1 MSTQAIGVFDSGI
14 GGLSILRELRR
25 QLPRE
30 NFIYIADL
38 AWSPYG
44 NKPTSLLIE
53 RAEELTRFLRE
64 RNVKAIVIA
73 CNTATAAAI
82 ATLRSRHTLPI
93 VGVEPGIKPATQ
105 TTISGIAGILATQR
119 TIDSEKFQ
127 TLLKQFSQSTTIIPQ
142 PCPGLAEAIDE
153 GGSNVALREQ
163 LIRHF
168 TTPLLAQGADTLVLG
183 CTHYPLIADEIRAVV
198 GDQVHLID
206 TSSAIA
212 RQVVRQ
218 LETNGILN
226 AEPGAGV
233 EEFYSSDISSVGA
246 SSKRQAALGEIFS
259 WYLGR
264 DVTVL
269 PLTAPEETAC
279 PADRGSAAPR

>member
-14 GGLSILRELRR
+14 GGLSILKELRR

-30 NFIYIADL
+30 NFLYIADL

-44 NKPTSLLIE
+44 NKPTRLLID
-53 RAEELTRFLRE
+53 RAEELTRFLLE
-64 RNVKAIVIA
+64 RKVKAIVIA

-82 ATLRSRHTLPI
+82 ATLRQHHDLPI

-105 TTISGIAGILATQR
+105 TTITGIAGILATQR

-127 TLLKQFSQSTTIIPQ
+127 TLLSQFSKTTTIIPQ

-153 GGSNVALREQ
+153 GGSNLTLRAQ

-168 TTPLLAQGADTLVLG
+168 TTPLLTRGADTLVLG
-183 CTHYPLIADEIRAVV
+183 CTHYPLILDEIRAVV
-198 GDQVHLID
+198 GEQIHLID
-206 TSSAIA
+206 TSAAIA

-218 LETNGILN
+218 LESNGIVN
-226 AEPGAGV
+226 GEPGVGT
-233 EEFYSSDISSVGA
+233 EEFYSSDISSAANPV
-246 SSKRQAALGEIFS
+246 KRQAALGEIFS
-259 WYLGR
+259 WYLHR
-264 DVTVL
+264 TVEVK
-269 PLTAPEETAC
+269 PLTATA
-279 PADRGSAAPR
+279 P

>member
-30 NFIYIADL
+30 NFLYIADL

-44 NKPTSLLIE
+44 NKPTGLLID
-53 RAEELTRFLRE
+53 RAEELTRFLLE
-64 RNVKAIVIA
+64 RNVKAIVMA

-82 ATLRSRHTLPI
+82 ATLRTRHTLPI

-105 TTISGIAGILATQR
+105 TTITGVAGILATQR

-127 TLLKQFSQSTTIIPQ
+127 ALLNQFSQSTTIIPQ

-153 GGSNVALREQ
+153 GGSNLALREQ

-168 TTPLLAQGADTLVLG
+168 TAPLLAQGADTLVLG

-206 TSSAIA
+206 TSAAIA

-218 LETNGILN
+218 LESNGILN
-226 AEPGAGV
+226 AEPGDGV
-233 EEFYSSDISSVGA
+233 EEFYSSDISSAGNGG
-246 SSKRQAALGEIFS
+246 KRQAALGEIFS
-259 WYLGR
+259 WYLAR
-264 DVTVL
+264 AVTVQ
-269 PLTAPEETAC
+269 PLTDPAGTVC
-279 PADRGSAAPR
+279 PADRDSAAPR

>member
-30 NFIYIADL
+30 NFLYVADL

-44 NKPTSLLIE
+44 NKPTALLVE
-53 RAEELTRFLRE
+53 RAEELTRFLLA

-82 ATLRSRHTLPI
+82 ATLRSRHALPI

-105 TTISGIAGILATQR
+105 TTLSGVAGILATQR

-127 TLLKQFSQSTTIIPQ
+127 ALLNQFSQSTTIIPQ

-153 GGSNVALREQ
+153 GGSNLALREQ

-168 TTPLLAQGADTLVLG
+168 TAPLLAQGADTLVLG

-206 TSSAIA
+206 TSAAIA

-218 LETNGILN
+218 LESNGILN
-226 AEPGAGV
+226 AEPGDGV
-233 EEFYSSDISSVGA
+233 EEFYSSDIGA
-246 SSKRQAALGEIFS
+246 AHGGKRQAALGEIFS

-264 DVTVL
+264 AVSVQ
-269 PLTAPEETAC
+269 PLTAPAETAC
-279 PADRGSAAPR
+279 PADRDSVTPT